1 MLEDK
6 VVKVLD
12 TSYYPGNIMIVLGLT
27 ATNGVDKEIAEALKA
42 SHVVVE
48 HKVFPDGESYIRIPV
63 SVDNEHVVI
72 VQSTYKPQDKHLVEL
87 LLAVEAVK
95 DLGAKTITVITPYLA
110 YARQDK
116 RFRTGEAISIKT
128 ILRSIRCAGADTLI
142 VVEIHKEHV
151 LTYFTG
157 TAINVS
163 AMDALA
169 EYFKDKVEN
178 PLVLAPDTGAL
189 PRAKRFAEII
199 GGDYD
204 YLEKTRDRIT
214 GEVKVRP
221 KTISVKGRVVVI
233 VDDII
238 STGKTMALA
247 AKQALENGAREV
259 YAACAHAL
267 FVDGAYERLRK
278 AGIREV
284 VATNTVPVP
293 KGVVSVSVAPYI
305 AKTISELYG

>member
-1 MLEDK
+1 
-6 VVKVLD
+6 
-12 TSYYPGNIMIVLGLT
+12 MIVLGLT
-27 ATNGVDKEIAEALKA
+27 ATNGIDRELAELLKA
-42 SHVVVE
+42 KHIVVE
-48 HKVFPDGESYIRIPV
+48 HKIFPDGESYIRIPEGIEH
-63 SVDNEHVVI
+63 EHVVI
-72 VQSTYKPQDKHLVEL
+72 VQSTYKPQDKHLIEL
-87 LLAVEAVK
+87 LLTIEAAK
-95 DLGAKTITVITPYLA
+95 DLGAQAITVIVPYLA

-128 ILRSIRCAGADTLI
+128 VLRSIRCAGADVLLT
-142 VVEIHKEHV
+142 VEIHKEHV

-169 EYFKDKVEN
+169 EYFKDKVDN
-178 PLVLAPDTGAL
+178 PLILAPDIGAL
-189 PRAKRFAEII
+189 PRAKRFAKII

-214 GEVKVRP
+214 GEVKVKP
-221 KTISVKGRVVVI
+221 KNISVKGRIVII

-247 AKQALENGAREV
+247 AKQALEHGAKEV

-267 FVDGAYERLRK
+267 FVDNAFERLMS
-278 AGIREV
+278 AGIKEV
-284 VATNTVPVP
+284 IATNTVPVP
-293 KGVVSVSVAPYI
+293 DGVVSVSIAPYI

>member
-1 MLEDK
+1 
-6 VVKVLD
+6 
-12 TSYYPGNIMIVLGLT
+12 MIVLGLT
-27 ATNGVDKEIAEALKA
+27 ATNGVDKELAEILGVR
-42 SHVVVE
+42 HVAVE
-48 HKVFPDGESYIRIPV
+48 HKLFPDGESYIRIPI
-63 SVDNEHVVI
+63 SVEHEHIVI
-72 VQSTYKPQDKHLVEL
+72 VQSTYKPQDKHLLEL
-87 LLAVEAVK
+87 LLAIEAVK
-95 DLGAKTITVITPYLA
+95 DLGAQTITVVAPYLA

-128 ILRSIRCAGADTLI
+128 VLRSIRCAGADVLI
-142 VVEIHKEHV
+142 TVEIHKEHV

-157 TAINVS
+157 TAVNVS

-169 EYFKDKVEN
+169 EYFKDKVVE
-178 PLVLAPDTGAL
+178 PLVLAPDIGAL
-189 PRAKRFAEII
+189 PRAKRFAEIV

-204 YLEKTRDRIT
+204 YLEKIRDRVT
-214 GEVKVRP
+214 GEVRVKP
-221 KTISVKGRVVVI
+221 KNISVKDRIVII

-247 AKQALENGAREV
+247 AEQALEHGAREV

-267 FVDGAYERLRK
+267 FVNDAYERLMK

-293 KGVVSVSVAPYI
+293 RGVVSTSIAPYI
-305 AKTISELYG
+305 ARTINELYG

>member
-1 MLEDK
+1 
-6 VVKVLD
+6 
-12 TSYYPGNIMIVLGLT
+12 MIVLGLT
-27 ATNGVDKEIAEALKA
+27 ATNGIDKELAKILGAK
-42 SHVVVE
+42 HVIVE
-48 HKVFPDGESYIRIPV
+48 HKLFPDGESYIRIPV
-63 SVDNEHVVI
+63 SVEHEHVVI

-87 LLAVEAVK
+87 LLAIEAAK
-95 DLGAKTITVITPYLA
+95 DLGAQTITVIVPYLA

-116 RFRTGEAISIKT
+116 RFRTGEAISVKT

-142 VVEIHKEHV
+142 TVEIHKEHV

-169 EYFKDKVEN
+169 EYFKNIVKD
-178 PLVLAPDTGAL
+178 PLVLAPDVGAL
-189 PRAKRFAEII
+189 PRAKRFAKIL

-204 YLEKTRDRIT
+204 YLEKVRDRIT
-214 GEVKVRP
+214 GEVRVKP
-221 KTISVKGRVVVI
+221 KNISVKNRTVII

-247 AKQALENGAREV
+247 AKQALEHGAREV

-267 FVDGAYERLRK
+267 FVDNAYERLLTS
-278 AGIREV
+278 GIKKV

-293 KGVVSVSVAPYI
+293 EKVVSVSVAPYI
-305 AKTISELYG
+305 AETINELYG